1 LVEVETWRATSQK
14 QITESTTQQINKKN
28 MTELSHISL
37 LLNSLSTND
46 ATGLT
51 RAIAAMLLL
60 FVVFMLLYWAFKI
73 IRHVAAGFSQERA
86 AKNSFGG
93 LRSETQ
99 LSGEVLAAIS
109 ATIYQMN
116 ENPHDIE
123 STILTIQQVKRN
135 YSPWS
140 SKNQMLRQ
148 SPR

>member
-1 LVEVETWRATSQK
+1 
-14 QITESTTQQINKKN
+14 

-46 ATGLT
+46 ATGLM
-51 RAIAAMLLL
+51 RAITAMLVL

-73 IRHVAAGFSQERA
+73 IRHMADGFSQERA
-86 AKNSFGG
+86 AKNSFRG

-116 ENPHDIE
+116 ENQHDIE